1 MRDIAVRILLTL
13 LTLLSTSLAAA
24 QTFDNVSIAEASS
37 VCSIA
42 QDEQGMLWFGTENGL
57 YSYDGYRT
65 IPHNTNADKAAV
77 NTRVHSILMRH
88 NILYM
93 ATERGLLV
101 YDIRKGCYN
110 QLPKTVGG
118 DIRAVAIYADRLWFG
133 GAKGLFS
140 HNMQTGETRSESS
153 SLHNIYSLLA
163 TKHGLLVG
171 TISGLTLFN
180 NRKSHPIRIGEG
192 QQPLVNAL
200 LSDGNAVWIGT
211 EGALYHYDW
220 QRFESAKP
228 LAGNSIKSLSV
239 YGDNI
244 YAGTDDGLYIY
255 NKVKHEAT
263 HALHDSRSPI
273 SIANNIVWA
282 VFTDRWG
289 NLWTGT
295 DQGVSAIRRHKFFTN
310 TPLSDI
316 TLTGEGNCLHLIYR
330 SPDGMMWLG
339 GTNGLIG
346 YNAHHGFMPDEKDNI
361 AWFRQTSTNHYM
373 SHNRVRRVY
382 ADRDGNVI
390 VCTDHGLN
398 IYNPLTRQM
407 RNIIVTD
414 HTQHYSTAWAYDIVD
429 DGMGRYW
436 ICSYMGGVFVI
447 NKEKLLH
454 ATTPTVVADRHILK
468 ELQGLHVWQLAID
481 NSGKIWARMYDRGL
495 DRIDSRTM
503 HVEHVIGKDRLINDI
518 CTDNKGNVWAAMN
531 GEIKCFGMDKANDR
545 SMKIAG
551 FNTNETA
558 MLCKVEDDIWA
569 IIGQDCCIIST
580 KGVSS
585 RFALP
590 GFRPLAVFY
599 DRVSGCVLFGGNDAV
614 ASVPISKLAAHTNTK
629 LSSPIVLSGILVD
642 NKPYVPEQGAA
653 TYLSEI
659 TLTHRQ
665 NNITFMLTDLPMAGQ
680 QPNVYAYR
688 LEGVDHTWQYLHG
701 EHQEISYSA
710 LPSGTYTLEVRVMNA
725 QGEAKDN
732 IFAYSVTILPPW
744 YLSVWAKIIYLLVL
758 IGLVV
763 WAMKFVMMRRR
774 LREEREAKERIMQES
789 SARSAFFY
797 NLSRQLK
804 QPLGS
809 LFASVLTMLH
819 DEKNANNAQRME
831 QMRRDVV
838 DINTLV
844 YKALDMQKGKDETE
858 KLRKST
864 VDIVDFCR
872 RTVDDARSRLGKKTD
887 IGFHTDTPSAFANID
902 IVRTQPVLAELI
914 DLAVELKT
922 GDNDVNI
929 GVENNGNKAVVT
941 VDIPGISIPEEDMPF
956 VFNRYYSM
964 VKADGQPSVDI
975 NTLATLHEL
984 AQMHDAEAKVENQE
998 GMVRVAFC
1006 VQLLQS
1012 AETTT
1017 AIMRDKHH
1025 SDDTRQTIVPSANAD
1040 ADARLLAKIT
1050 DTVEAH
1056 IADSDF
1062 NVTRLQETL
1071 GLGSKLLY
1079 RKVKQMTGKTPVEF
1093 MRHIRMQRAAMLL
1106 KEGRFSV
1113 SEVMYMVGFSNS
1125 SYFSKC
1131 FQKVYGLTPTD
1142 YSRKS

>member
-13 LTLLSTSLAAA
+13 LTLLSTSLATA

-110 QLPKTVGG
+110 QLPKTVEG

-180 NRKSHPIRIGEG
+180 NGKSHPIRIGEG
-192 QQPLVNAL
+192 QQPLVNAM

-228 LAGNSIKSLSV
+228 LAGNSIKSLSL
-239 YGDNI
+239 YGNNI
-244 YAGTDDGLYIY
+244 YAGTDNGLYIY
-255 NKVKHEAT
+255 NKVKKEAT

-316 TLTGEGNCLHLIYR
+316 TLTGEGNCLHFIYR

-346 YNAHHGFMPDEKDNI
+346 YNAHHGFMPDEKGYL

-382 ADRDGNVI
+382 ADRKGNVI

-398 IYNPLTRQM
+398 IYNPQTRQM
-407 RNIIVTD
+407 RNIIVND
-414 HTQHYSTAWAYDIVD
+414 PSRRYSTAWAYDIVD

-447 NKEKLLH
+447 SKEKLLH
-454 ATTPTVVADRHILK
+454 ATTPTVVADRHLLN
-468 ELQGLHVWQLAID
+468 ELQGLHVWQLVVD
-481 NSGKIWARMYDRGL
+481 GRGNVWARMYDRGL
-495 DRIDSRTM
+495 DRINPHTM
-503 HVEHVIGKDRLINDI
+503 RVEHIVGKDRLINDI

-551 FNTNETA
+551 FNDNETA
-558 MLCKVEDDIWA
+558 MLCRVEDYIWA
-569 IIGQDCCIIST
+569 IIGQDCCIISA

-590 GFRPLAVFY
+590 GFRPLTMFY
-599 DRVSGCVLFGGNDAV
+599 DRVSGYVLLGGNDAV
-614 ASVPISKLAAHTNTK
+614 ASVPTSKLAAHSYSKPRCN
-629 LSSPIVLSGILVD
+629 LFLSGILVD

-665 NNITFMLTDLPMAGQ
+665 NNITFMLTDLPMAGL

-701 EHQEISYSA
+701 ERKEISYSA